1 MNTLLNRFVLLS
13 SKASLTSSSSLSRSF
28 LTLNAR
34 HLQSSSAFLNSSR
47 FSFSSSQPLNENE
60 VIELVEGKIF
70 EVLKSAAK
78 CNHAKLARTASFEEL
93 GFDSL
98 DGVELVLAME
108 EHFGFD
114 LSNQDAEKINTVMD
128 AIQIFHSYYTK
139 RSQPTQANPS
149 NWDDNKELLLIKFSL
164 LKIFN

>member
-1 MNTLLNRFVLLS
+1 MTTQARPFGLLS
-13 SKASLTSSSSLSRSF
+13 MSRF
-28 LTLNAR
+28 NF
-34 HLQSSSAFLNSSR
+34 SSA
-47 FSFSSSQPLNENE
+47 PLNENE

-78 CNHAKLARTASFEEL
+78 CNHAKLSRTASFEEL

-114 LSNQDAEKINTVMD
+114 LSN
-128 AIQIFHSYYTK
+128 
-139 RSQPTQANPS
+139 
-149 NWDDNKELLLIKFSL
+149 
-164 LKIFN
+164 

>member
-1 MNTLLNRFVLLS
+1 MNSLINKFVLIS
-13 SKASLTSSSSLSRSF
+13 SKRATPVMTRSFMTMNARNLQSSSSLYKY
-28 LTLNAR
+28 AR
-34 HLQSSSAFLNSSR
+34 FG
-47 FSFSSSQPLNENE
+47 FSQPLNENE

-78 CNHAKLARTASFEEL
+78 CNHAKLSRTASFEEL

-139 RSQPTQANPS
+139 RSQPAQTNPT
-149 NWDDNKELLLIKFSL
+149 N
-164 LKIFN
+164 

>member
-1 MNTLLNRFVLLS
+1 MNSLITRFSTLCTLS
-13 SKASLTSSSSLSRSF
+13 SRVPQRSF
-28 LTLNAR
+28 FSAYRNLPAR
-34 HLQSSSAFLNSSR
+34 QVSLR
-47 FSFSSSQPLNENE
+47 SFSTQQQLNENE

-78 CNHAKLARTASFEEL
+78 CNHSKLSRTASFEEL

-128 AIQIFHSYYTK
+128 AIQIFHSNYTK
-139 RSQPTQANPS
+139 RLQPAQTSQQ
-149 NWDDNKELLLIKFSL
+149 
-164 LKIFN
+164 

>member
-1 MNTLLNRFVLLS
+1 MNSLISR
-13 SKASLTSSSSLSRSF
+13 ASFLYRASSSILPLAQRSIMTTQAKRFAFVSTSRF
-28 LTLNAR
+28 NF
-34 HLQSSSAFLNSSR
+34 SSA
-47 FSFSSSQPLNENE
+47 PLNENE

-78 CNHAKLARTASFEEL
+78 CNHAKLSRTASFEEL

-139 RSQPTQANPS
+139 RLQPVSQPNQ
-149 NWDDNKELLLIKFSL
+149 
-164 LKIFN
+164 